1 MKNDITRDTYRTFR
15 HYSGVL
21 MQQGRVQLDADWN
34 EQVAIEHHY
43 LRQLTID
50 LVGPVGAPVGNAG
63 FVAMSLDSVATKPG
77 TDVAFTP
84 GHCYVDGIL
93 CECDATAVPVGF
105 AEKTVF
111 TVSRWVVD
119 GVAFDVG
126 QYLWVFDTSPT
137 PVAAPMLVRIASVD
151 FTKLQVTPAQDIS
164 AFSGSGNVRIRRF
177 FTYLTQ
183 PDYVPPPLP
192 ASGTYQMYLDV
203 WERLISYVENDAVRE
218 VALNGPDTA
227 GRSKVVWQVKLLPAT
242 NTATNSDGNP
252 VCITPQALTA
262 LLQPGNLALLR
273 ARTQPAQTSDD
284 PCTIAPDSLYRGPEN
299 QLYRVEIHDGS
310 LTPDGKPQQ
319 PTFKWSRENGAV
331 VFPIV
336 SGSGTNALTL
346 ENLGR
351 DDRFTLNEGDFV
363 EVQDDVSV
371 LQGRVAPLYQVQ
383 SIDSSR
389 LNVTLNAAT
398 DSTIGGDPTKHPLLR
413 RWDHKQGDASTGG
426 LTLASDNA
434 AQVVSGSPAPWLNL
448 EDGVQ
453 VQFSDPASTVYRPGD
468 YWLIPAR
475 VATGDVEWPSETISL
490 PQNKSV
496 TQKVALPP
504 FGVVHHYAPV
514 AVVTISANGLSV
526 ANSCVPTF
534 PTLEALVTSHLTPLS
549 PPIATP
555 ATPASPT
562 PTPTPVSPVVSPVVT
577 PIITP
582 VVHAATPATPVTH
595 SGTPGTGGGNG

>member
-1 MKNDITRDTYRTFR
+1 MKNDITRETYRAFR

-34 EQVAIEHHY
+34 EQVAINHHY

-50 LVGPVGAPVGNAG
+50 LVGPVGVPAGNAG
-63 FVAMSLDSVATKPG
+63 FIAMSLDSVAAKPG
-77 TDVAFTP
+77 TDIAFTP

-111 TVSRWVVD
+111 TVPRWVVD
-119 GVAFDVG
+119 GVAFDAG
-126 QYLWVFDTSPT
+126 QYLWVSDTSPT

-151 FTKLQVTPAQDIS
+151 FTKMQVTPAQDVS

-177 FTYLTQ
+177 FTFLTQ
-183 PDYVPPPLP
+183 PDYMPPALP
-192 ASGTYQMYLDV
+192 APGTYQMYLDV
-203 WERLISYVENDAVRE
+203 WERLIGYVENDAIRE

-227 GRSKVVWQVKLLPAT
+227 GRSKVVWQVKLLPAA

-252 VCITPQALTA
+252 VCITPQALTT

-336 SGSGTNALTL
+336 SGAGTSTLTL

-351 DDRFTLNEGDFV
+351 DDRFTLNAGDFV

-371 LQGRVAPLYQVQ
+371 LQGCVTRLYQVQ
-383 SIDSSR
+383 SIDRSR
-389 LNVTLNAAT
+389 LTVTLNAAT
-398 DSTIGGDPTKHPLLR
+398 NTTIGGDPTRHPLLR
-413 RWDHKQGDASTGG
+413 RWDHKQGDASAGG

-475 VATGDVEWPSETISL
+475 VATGDVEWPSETILL
-490 PQNKSV
+490 PQNKSL
-496 TQKVALPP
+496 TQQVALPS
-504 FGVVHHYAPV
+504 FGVVHHYAPM
-514 AVVTISANGLSV
+514 AVVTISANGFGV
-526 ANSCVPTF
+526 ANSCMPIF
-534 PTLEALVTSHLTPLS
+534 PTLEALATSRLTPLS
-549 PPIATP
+549 PPVATP
-555 ATPASPT
+555 AAPASPA
-562 PTPTPVSPVVSPVVT
+562 PPPRPASPVTGPVA

-582 VVHAATPATPVTH
+582 VAHPATP
-595 SGTPGTGGGNG
+595 GETPGTGGGG